1 MDKKIQLKTT
11 MRKADKLANATKP
24 KVKKKT
30 GITLQTEIVT
40 VGE

>member
-1 MDKKIQLKTT
+1 VTRLIEHIQKE
-11 MRKADKLANATKP
+11 
-24 KVKKKT
+24 VKKKT